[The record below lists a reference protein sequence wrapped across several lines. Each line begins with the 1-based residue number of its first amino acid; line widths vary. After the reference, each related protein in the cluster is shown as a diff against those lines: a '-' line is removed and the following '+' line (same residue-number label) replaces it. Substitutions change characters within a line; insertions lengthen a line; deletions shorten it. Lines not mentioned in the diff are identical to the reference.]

1 MRLFFVAAAIWGLSD
16 FTSGFDAGRLGEAA
30 ALATDF
36 LAGLVMGLAGCVVG
50 ARVADFAEGARLG
63 SAWGFDGGSLTM
75 STRGSFAR
83 GVMIGP
89 TMSIALVAT
98 LDMSEGCAE

>member
-16 FTSGFDAGRLGEAA
+16 FTSGFCAGRLGEAA

-50 ARVADFAEGARLG
+50 ARVFADGARLG
-63 SAWGFDGGSLTM
+63 SAWGFNGGSLTM
-75 STRGSFAR
+75 FTRGSFAR

-89 TMSIALVAT
+89 TMSIALIAT
-98 LDMSEGCAE
+98 LDTSEG